1 MSKGRFENAPSH
13 AVLARMT
20 NVEDIEKAI
29 EKLAPREFDRL
40 RAWFD
45 QFQAER
51 FDDKI
56 ARDAKAGKLGRL
68 AEQATAEYRKGR
80 AREL

>member
-1 MSKGRFENAPSH
+1 MLFGY
-13 AVLARMT
+13 MT

-29 EKLAPREFDRL
+29 EKLAPRELDRL
-40 RAWFD
+40 CAWFEG
-45 QFQAER
+45 FQSER

-56 ARDAKAGKLGRL
+56 ARDARAGTLDHL
-68 AEQATAEYRKGR
+68 AEQATDDFRKGR